1 MAEQQ
6 NTSRESQPYPSEKPI
21 NTTEYLLR
29 MAGLPRDG
37 LGPEINPD
45 SNPHFGKEIEI
56 LSTNFTV
63 TTQDR
68 LRAASGTPSWS
79 RRTRALEDRL
89 ARMWQELED
98 EYRKLQAQSLTRAEF
113 SRRWQRTMEQVPLDE
128 IARQVSDY
136 NEYFPI
142 EANLPIDPAT
152 GQFSVMGK
160 LFEVRKAPT
169 RADILARFPL

>member
-6 NTSRESQPYPSEKPI
+6 KNSQASQPYPAEQPI
-21 NTTEYLLR
+21 NTTEYFLR

-37 LGPEINPD
+37 LGPEINPHA
-45 SNPHFGKEIEI
+45 NPHFGKEIEI

-68 LRAASGTPSWS
+68 LKAASGAPAWS
-79 RRTRALEDRL
+79 RRTKALDDRL
-89 ARMWQELED
+89 EKLWQGLEE
-98 EYRKLQAQSLTRAEF
+98 EYQRLQGQSLARAEF
-113 SRRWQRTMEQVPLDE
+113 SRRWRGTVDSIPLDE

-152 GQFSVMGK
+152 GQFRMMSS
-160 LFEVRKAPT
+160 LFEPRKAPT
-169 RADILARFPL
+169 RDEILRRFPL